1 MDPPTPYPELIN
13 FCLQPLVDISSTAV
27 SADDHPLSNLI
38 SINPSVRSKGFRVER
53 FIRPPVQLDF
63 EFQQVPVNVACII
76 VQPELAPHSEMRL
89 EVAASFHTASVCSN
103 LVKICPNT
111 VVKDNQTLLLLE
123 NRAFKKRDGGVF
135 SISKTDLTSCQVEGS
150 FMSQS
155 VLSRALGTGVA
166 VQPLKHPNI
175 LSRLRQ
181 LTLTVTRITGPK
193 PLALKSLEVWGSPS
207 RDSSCTKLDCLWSCL
222 AAVGKER
229 SQVSSEGVNL
239 YCSKNSSP
247 EQDTVTAND
256 LHRSCANTCS
266 CARNQQET
274 MSSHAPRVEH
284 GWLSREEC
292 HCRVQ
297 GVQRGPVFG
306 GAGTDT
312 QEVVHIKE
320 LTNENK
326 KSLKPQ
332 QRAARGAHLHG
343 CSHNIGQG
351 KQKPGPSNSSSGSS
365 CRSGSHRGWLE
376 GKNGSPPSTSSL
388 LLQQPNHNTSSR
400 DHDSESISQ
409 RSCGQWT
416 RINKA
421 AIDHQQQLQQQQ
433 QQRLEDAQTVPTA
446 SGNMHHCRE
455 VPSEFLD
462 KITYEVMQIPMLLPS
477 GHCVDRSTVERL
489 GNNDSLYGRPPTDP
503 FTGTCA
509 TMSTTYGTTTCR
521 QYKLPK

>member
-27 SADDHPLSNLI
+27 SADDHPLSNLV
-38 SINPSVRSKGFRVER
+38 SINASARSKGFRVER

-63 EFQQVPVNVACII
+63 EFRQVPVNVACII
-76 VQPELAPHSEMRL
+76 LQPELAPHSEMRL
-89 EVAASFHTASVCSN
+89 EMAASFHTASVCSN
-103 LVKICPNT
+103 LVKICHNT
-111 VVKDNQTLLLLE
+111 VIKDNQTLLLLE

-150 FMSQS
+150 YMSQS
-155 VLSRALGTGVA
+155 VLSREGVT

-207 RDSSCTKLDCLWSCL
+207 RDSSCTAPTKLDCLWSCL

-229 SQVSSEGVNL
+229 TRASSEGVNL
-239 YCSKNSSP
+239 YYSKNSSP

-266 CARNQQET
+266 CARDQQET
-274 MSSHAPRVEH
+274 MSSHAPRVHEVEH
-284 GWLSREEC
+284 GRLSREEC
-292 HCRVQ
+292 HCRSQ

-306 GAGTDT
+306 GVGTNT

-320 LTNENK
+320 PTNENK

-351 KQKPGPSNSSSGSS
+351 KQKPGPSSSSSSGGS

-388 LLQQPNHNTSSR
+388 LLQQQPNHNTSGR

-409 RSCGQWT
+409 RSCGQWSGT
-416 RINKA
+416 NRA
-421 AIDHQQQLQQQQ
+421 AIDGQHQQHHQQQQR
-433 QQRLEDAQTVPTA
+433 RLEDAQTLPTA
-446 SGNMHHCRE
+446 SGSVHERHE

-503 FTGTCA
+503 FTGTCG
-509 TMSTTYGTTTCR
+509 TMSTT
-521 QYKLPK
+521 